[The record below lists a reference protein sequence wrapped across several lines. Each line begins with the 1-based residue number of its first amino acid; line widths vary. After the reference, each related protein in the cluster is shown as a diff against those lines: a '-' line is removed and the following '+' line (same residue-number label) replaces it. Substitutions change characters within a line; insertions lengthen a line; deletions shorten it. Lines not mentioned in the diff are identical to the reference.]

1 VVQPSLG
8 SNRYIL
14 YISCTAHGPCA
25 ARRPMH
31 AAGIEF
37 DHAFFI
43 RQTAKAHAVIFGIV
57 FGTLHHSERRVECVS
72 TAAEELV
79 RVPEIVVT
87 IPGSNDERAFAGCL
101 GGG

>member
-1 VVQPSLG
+1 MTKFWFNADS
-8 SNRYIL
+8 R
-14 YISCTAHGPCA
+14 AHL
-25 ARRPMH
+25 
-31 AAGIEF
+31 IEF

-72 TAAEELV
+72 AAAEELV

-87 IPGSNDERAFAGCL
+87 IPGTNDDRAFAACL
-101 GGG
+101 CDWRRLGLPLFSILPLRSKRE